1 MADNGEPSRD
11 FDPKHRVIGAVILV
25 ALAVILLPMILHE
38 TPPSQPDEQLH
49 EIPLPDKKIFVS
61 PVSQPPEAEK
71 SAALAPPPSK
81 PEPSPAPEKPAPE
94 ALPPKPPEPA
104 AVTKTAPA
112 GTPAAAPKAAP
123 DAGARDKPAPPPV
136 QKGWIVQVGAFTRQ
150 DNAQK
155 LRDRLRQQG
164 FAAEF
169 EQITVDKGA
178 LVRVWVGPFHDKA
191 EAKAAQVRLEREHNL
206 KGVVIAHPSRH
217 SARKP

>member
-1 MADNGEPSRD
+1 MADNGEPYRD
-11 FDPKHRVIGAVILV
+11 CAPKHRVIGAVILV

-61 PVSQPPEAEK
+61 PVPQPPEAEK
-71 SAALAPPPSK
+71 SAVLAPPPSK

-94 ALPPKPPEPA
+94 ALSPKPPGS
-104 AVTKTAPA
+104 V
-112 GTPAAAPKAAP
+112 AAPKAAP
-123 DAGARDKPAPPPV
+123 DAGVRDKPAPPPV
-136 QKGWIVQVGAFTRQ
+136 QKGWIVQAGAFTRH

-164 FAAEF
+164 FAAEL
-169 EQITVDKGA
+169 EQITVDKGT

-191 EAKAAQVRLEREHNL
+191 EAKAAQARLEREHNL
-206 KGVVIAHPSRH
+206 KGVVIAYPSRH
-217 SARKP
+217 SAR